1 MNLEIVRNDITNMKV
16 DAIVLP
22 ANKYLKEGSGTSKAI
37 FEKAGRVKLEKACS
51 DYLKKHK
58 NLWIGSAVLTGGF
71 DLDADYIIHAVLP
84 KWIDGEHDE
93 YNLLSTAYLSS
104 LELSDLA
111 GCKTVA
117 FPLLASGNNRF
128 DAKLALDIAVD
139 SINAFKPVNKL
150 EKVFLVLYGMR
161 AVAFAKERGYEVD
174 EIIDQKYVLEN
185 NEDYKNGKQRAADQA
200 LGFAAKA
207 AVVMGKYA
215 GLFAK
220 DGIELAQEYMDNP
233 ENRKKLLEKGAEIAI
248 NAAQQAILKKC
259 IVRE

>member
-1 MNLEIVRNDITNMKV
+1 MNFEIVRNDITNMKV
-16 DAIVLP
+16 DAVVLP

-37 FEKAGRVKLEKACS
+37 FEKAGRAKLEKACS

-58 NLWIGSAVLTGGF
+58 SVWIGSAVLTSGF
-71 DLDADYIIHAVLP
+71 NLDADYIIHAVLP

-104 LELSDLA
+104 LELADLA

-128 DAKLALDIAVD
+128 EANLALDIAVD
-139 SINAFKPVNKL
+139 SINAFNPVNKL
-150 EKVFLVLYGMR
+150 EKVYLVLYGMR
-161 AVAFAKERGYEVD
+161 AVAFAKEKGYEVD
-174 EIIDQKYVLEN
+174 EIIDQKYVLEK
-185 NEDYKNGKQRAADQA
+185 NEDYKNGMQHTTDQA
-200 LGFAAKA
+200 IGFTAKT

-220 DGIELAQEYMDNP
+220 DGIDLVQEYMNNP
-233 ENRKKLLEKGAEIAI
+233 EKRKKLLEKGADIAI
-248 NAAQQAILKKC
+248 KVVSKL
-259 IVRE
+259 

>member
-1 MNLEIVRNDITNMKV
+1 MNFEIVRNDITNMKV
-16 DAIVLP
+16 DAVVLP

-37 FEKAGRVKLEKACS
+37 FEKAGRAKLEKACN

-58 NLWIGSAVLTGGF
+58 SVWIGSAVLTSGF
-71 DLDADYIIHAVLP
+71 NLDADYIIHAVLP

-104 LELSDLA
+104 LELADLA

-128 DAKLALDIAVD
+128 DANLALEIAVN
-139 SINAFKPVNKL
+139 SINAFNPTNKL
-150 EKVFLVLYGMR
+150 EKVYLVLYGMK

-185 NEDYKNGKQRAADQA
+185 NEEYKNSKQRTANQA
-200 LGFAAKA
+200 MEVVTKA
-207 AVVMGKYA
+207 AGVMGKYA
-215 GLFAK
+215 ELFAK
-220 DGIELAQEYMDNP
+220 DGVELAQEYMDNS
-233 ENRKKLLEKGAEIAI
+233 ENRKKLLEKGAEIAL
-248 NAAQQAILKKC
+248 NVAQQAIIKKY
-259 IVRE
+259 IIFK